1 MNINVFIE
9 RLILDGL
16 PIDRTQGPLIHAA
29 VEIELRRLLAER
41 GMDQSSGGAVPYL
54 PATAI
59 QLTRDSGPAHLGHQI
74 AGAIHGTLTPA
85 PASTRES
92 HLSGPPPR

>member
-29 VEIELRRLLAER
+29 VETELRRLLAEC
-41 GMDQSSGGAVPYL
+41 GMDHSSGGAVPHL
-54 PATAI
+54 SANAI
-59 QLTRDSGPAHLGHQI
+59 QMTHASGPAHLGHQI
-74 AGAIHGTLTPA
+74 ARAIHGTLTPA
-85 PASTRES
+85 PVPTRES
-92 HLSGPPPR
+92 RSSGPSHR

>member
-29 VEIELRRLLAER
+29 VETELRRLLAQQ
-41 GMDQSSGGAVPYL
+41 GMSHASGGAVPYL
-54 PATAI
+54 SAHSIHIAQDSKPAQI
-59 QLTRDSGPAHLGHQI
+59 GNQI
-74 AGAIHGTLTPA
+74 AGAVHGSLA
-85 PASTRES
+85 PVSSLRHEAHLPGGS
-92 HLSGPPPR
+92 H